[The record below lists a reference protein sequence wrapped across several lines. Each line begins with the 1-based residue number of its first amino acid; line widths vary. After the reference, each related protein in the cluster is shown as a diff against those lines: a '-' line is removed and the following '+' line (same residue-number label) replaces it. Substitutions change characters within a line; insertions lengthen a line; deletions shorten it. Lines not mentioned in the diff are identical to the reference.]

1 MMEMVLILAIW
12 MMRLRDNKVEL
23 VMKKI
28 LIITAI
34 CSTFAAIV
42 SCNKEIEQIS
52 TPDQEDVTL
61 IFASE
66 KPVLFDEAETKTFF
80 DADSKSIKWSKADKI
95 RVAIKV
101 GDNWQTASG
110 DANPNASENP
120 TFAKLYESIQA
131 GEDASF
137 VNFKVPATFN
147 LSTSG
152 EYKFYAFYPHSL
164 TSSSEANKY
173 MPSVGVTI
181 PVEQTPG
188 VGSFDPAADVM
199 TAVSV
204 GEYTGI
210 PEDRIVQLDWTRQVA
225 HGDIT
230 LKKLPSFESDEIIRS
245 ISIEAQEGADL
256 VGYHYLDMTTGVF
269 TLPNNATPVNSILI
283 KAKDNNLAKNSD
295 GNIEF
300 WFSSL
305 PFTATSL
312 KVTITTNKYIYTKAY
327 TGISKEFKK
336 NNRNILGISMS
347 NCSKTDAPTE
357 QLIQN
362 GVYVLSTGD
371 VMMAANPDA
380 SYQNSVALSTTFE
393 DGKML
398 VEDDAAW
405 RVTFDND
412 NAVYYIQSVAY
423 ETYLGGLGGASSSN
437 LSLVS
442 ADKKV
447 GFTIE
452 ESGDGYHIIG
462 TNSRWIGHNS
472 GTNPARFAMYSNDAN
487 QPGVLTF
494 TPAKFDETPVLEIA
508 DITLGSA
515 SAVTEPTTITP
526 TTQKNIASI
535 VVNGVYS
542 DKACTTAANWLS
554 VSYSNGSLIY
564 TAQANAN
571 STARTAFVSV
581 KGKNSSD
588 VATANVVFS
597 VTQPKF
603 VSYSDKWV
611 LVTKVE
617 DIAAGDKIVIVNTG
631 GTKALGTTQ
640 AANNRGAVDVTLN
653 ADDKNIVNI
662 TNDTQQITL
671 GKTNDHWTFSVGSG
685 YLYAASSSANYL
697 RTQTTND
704 ANGEWTI
711 VLNASYEATIT
722 AQGSNTRNV
731 LQNNGNI
738 FACYASASQ
747 TAVKIYK
754 YYSDERPAAPI
765 SWSDEVGLADIT
777 DDGVDYEL
785 PTFNNTNSLAVSYD
799 SSDKT
804 VATIDEDG
812 TVSALKAGTT
822 IISATYDAD
831 AASTFKTTT
840 VVYELE
846 VTDSRSGGEE
856 VNASLTKDEIIA
868 NITDTKCAYGTVK
881 TYTDTNDGITWGV
894 DCNTDAAGRPWMQM
908 KSGSG
913 YIHIVANGEISS
925 VTLSISNANNS
936 SGGITDITKHGD
948 FTGTVSLS
956 SAASSGTTLASG
968 TPSNKSITLSPSGSP
983 SEVYVLVSGAVRIW
997 DVDVTYTSY
1006 N

>member
-1 MMEMVLILAIW
+1 MV
-12 MMRLRDNKVEL
+12 NKVDV
-23 VMKKI
+23 VMKKF
-28 LIITAI
+28 LIIAAI
-34 CSTFAAIV
+34 CSTLAAIV
-42 SCNKEIEQIS
+42 SCNKEIEQVI
-52 TPDQEDVTL
+52 TPDQEEITL
-61 IFASE
+61 LFASE
-66 KPVLFDEAETKTFF
+66 KPNLFDEADTKTFF
-80 DADSKSIKWSKADKI
+80 DSDSKTIKWSKADKI

-101 GDNWQTASG
+101 GDNWQAAEG
-110 DANPNASENP
+110 DANPSGETP
-120 TFAKLYESIQA
+120 VYAKLYESNQA
-131 GEDASF
+131 GADASTI
-137 VNFKVPATFN
+137 NFAVPTYFK
-147 LSTSG
+147 TTVSG
-152 EYKFYAFYPHSL
+152 PYTFYAFYPHSL
-164 TSSSEANKY
+164 TSLNTADEY
-173 MPSVGVTI
+173 MPSVRVTI
-181 PVEQTPG
+181 PSEQTPAAG
-188 VGSFDPAADVM
+188 TFDPAADVM

-256 VGYHYLDMTTGVF
+256 VGYHYLNMTTGVF

-336 NNRNILGISMS
+336 NNRNILGFSMS
-347 NCSKTDAPTE
+347 NCSKADAPTE

-380 SYQNSVALSTTFE
+380 NFQKSVALSTTIE
-393 DGKML
+393 DEKIL
-398 VEDDAAW
+398 VDDDAAW
-405 RVTFDND
+405 RITFDSD

-423 ETYLGGLGGASSSN
+423 ETYLGGLGASNSN
-437 LSLVS
+437 LGLVS

-452 ESGDGYHIIG
+452 ESGEGYHIIG

-472 GTNPARFAMYSNDAN
+472 TTTPARFAMYSNDTN
-487 QPGVLTF
+487 YPGVITF
-494 TPAKFDETPVLEIA
+494 TPAKLDETPVLEIA

-526 TTQKNIASI
+526 TTQKNITSI
-535 VVNGVYS
+535 VVNGVYT
-542 DKACTTAANWLS
+542 DEACATAANWLS
-554 VSYSNGSLIY
+554 VSYSNGSLVY

-571 STARTAFVSV
+571 STPRTAYVSV
-581 KGKNSSD
+581 KGKNSSN
-588 VATANVVFS
+588 VETANVIFS
-597 VTQPKF
+597 VTQPKY

-611 LVTKVE
+611 LVTNVN
-617 DIAAGDKIVIVNTG
+617 DLASGDKVVIVNTG

-640 AANNRGAVDVTLN
+640 GSNNRNAVDVTLN
-653 ADDKNIVNI
+653 SEDNYIVNI
-662 TNDTQQITL
+662 SSTTQQITL
-671 GKTNDHWTFSVGSG
+671 GLANGHWTLNVGSG
-685 YLYAASSSANYL
+685 YLYAASSSSNYL
-697 RTQTTND
+697 RTQEKND

-711 VLNASYEATIT
+711 ALNTDYEATIT

-731 LQNNGNI
+731 LQNNGEY
-738 FACYASASQ
+738 FSCYSLGSQ

-754 YYSDERPAAPI
+754 YHADERPLAPI
-765 SWSDEVGLADIT
+765 SWSDTEGLADIT
-777 DDGVDYEL
+777 DEGVDYAL
-785 PTFNNTNSLAVSYD
+785 PTLINSNHLLVSYD

-804 VATIDEDG
+804 VATITSEG
-812 TVSALKAGTT
+812 SVSALKAGTT

-908 KSGSG
+908 KNGSG

-925 VTLSISNANNS
+925 VTLSISNASNS

-997 DVDVTYTSY
+997 GVDVTYTSY